1 MIINIMEDSLSN
13 IKVEQL
19 NLDEPVRDL
28 IKRLLNHIEVL
39 TKENRQLK
47 EEMKQ
52 LRDENVRLKGEKGK
66 PEIKSNK
73 KDEEPSEADAK
84 KKEETKRTINK
95 EADKE
100 RSERIKID
108 REDVRKLD
116 RSKLPQDIEHRGYR
130 EVVIQNIKFES
141 DNVLYRLE
149 RVYSPSEEKFYEA
162 KLPEG
167 LAQQRYGNE
176 LRAFI
181 IRQYFELRTPQE
193 KIVEMLCSEG
203 IVISAGEVSQ
213 IITNKHIKVFEQER
227 KDIVAAGLASTI
239 YQNIDDTG
247 GREDGV
253 NQVITVICN
262 PHYSSFYTNPRK
274 DAETVAN
281 LLSDLSDLSDLEA
294 RPEMAQLESKAV
306 RLSEYIEILMA
317 DDAKQFHNQTPI
329 RALCWI
335 HEDRHYKKLNPYFQE
350 HQKLVEEFRKDLW
363 NYYSELKAY
372 KAQPTLQ
379 EKERLLLAFDE
390 LFSRTTGYIELD
402 HRIKLTLQKKAQLL
416 VVLDYPE
423 VPLHNNEAE
432 QAVREVV
439 IKLKISNGTRTENGT
454 KSWDIFLSLLGTC
467 RKLGV
472 NFYRYIL
479 DRISNS
485 FSMPSLAE
493 LIGRQSQP
501 VPT

>member
-1 MIINIMEDSLSN
+1 MKDDLSN
-13 IKVEQL
+13 INLAEL
-19 NLDEPVRDL
+19 NLDPPVREL
-28 IKRLLNHIEVL
+28 VQRLLNHIEVL

-47 EEMKQ
+47 EEIQQ
-52 LRDENVRLKGEKGK
+52 LRDENACLKGEKGK
-66 PEIKSNK
+66 PEIKVNK
-73 KDEEPSEADAK
+73 KDEEDSKADIQK
-84 KKEETKRTINK
+84 KKETKKEINK
-95 EADKE
+95 EDSKK

-116 RSKLPQDIEHRGYR
+116 RSKLPEDIEHRGYR

-167 LAQQRYGNE
+167 LEQQRYGNE

-181 IRQYFELRTPQE
+181 LRQYFELRIPQE
-193 KIVEMLCSEG
+193 KILEMLLSEG
-203 IVISAGEVSQ
+203 IVISAGEISE
-213 IITNKHIKVFEQER
+213 IITHKHIEVFEKER
-227 KDIVAAGLASTI
+227 KEIMLAGLASTI

-253 NQVITVICN
+253 NQYISVICN
-262 PHYSSFYTNPRK
+262 EYYSSFYTNPRK
-274 DAETVAN
+274 DHETVAG
-281 LLSDLSDLSDLEA
+281 LLSDLETKTETQQDNS
-294 RPEMAQLESKAV
+294 QIKT
-306 RLSEYIEILMA
+306 LSEYIDILMA
-317 DDAKQFHNQTPI
+317 DDAKQFHNQTTI

-350 HQKLVEEFRKDLW
+350 HKNLVEKFRQDLW
-363 NYYSELKAY
+363 DYYSELKAY
-372 KAQPTLQ
+372 KAKPSEQ
-379 EKERLLLAFDE
+379 EKDRLSLAFDE

-423 VPLHNNEAE
+423 VPLHNNLAE

-439 IKLKISNGTRTENGT
+439 IKLKISNGTRTEDGT
-454 KSWDIFLSLLGTC
+454 KSWDIYLSVLGTC

-493 LIGRQSQP
+493 LIAKQSQP
-501 VPT
+501 APT